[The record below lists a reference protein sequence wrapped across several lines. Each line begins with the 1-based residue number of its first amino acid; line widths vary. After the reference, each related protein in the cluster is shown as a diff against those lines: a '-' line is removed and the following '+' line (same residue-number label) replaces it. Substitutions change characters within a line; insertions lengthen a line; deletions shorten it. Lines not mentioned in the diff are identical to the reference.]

1 MAPGRTAEV
10 FCEQVRAAVARSKR
24 RERIALVITDNLKTH
39 TSAGSLLVRSMLTE
53 LKEHLYLVYTP
64 AYDPD
69 ANRIEWLWRVS
80 RRVVTHNH
88 HRSDFALLL
97 TDVETHFQALAQT
110 PTEVLRHIGSP
121 FAPEEDQDAP
131 LWFQG
136 RAALA
141 TLFQTPLFTAALPR
155 RLLPTRANGSPAFGF
170 YLREAATGV
179 YQLAG
184 LMVLGVVDE

>member
-1 MAPGRTAEV
+1 MGQVYIGFYSSKGRG
-10 FCEQVRAAVARSKR
+10 
-24 RERIALVITDNLKTH
+24 RIALVITDNLKTH

-97 TDVETHFQALAQT
+97 ADVETHFQSLAQT
-110 PTEVLRHIGSP
+110 PAAVLRHIGSP
-121 FAPEEDQDAP
+121 FAPDKDQDAP
-131 LWFQG
+131 LSLAQ
-136 RAALA
+136 AA
-141 TLFQTPLFTAALPR
+141 
-155 RLLPTRANGSPAFGF
+155 
-170 YLREAATGV
+170 
-179 YQLAG
+179 
-184 LMVLGVVDE
+184 